1 MIISI
6 NTENVVDIIQH
17 PFLINKKKSQQ
28 PNNKRNLLTLIKDIY
43 KISIANVILN
53 HERPNV
59 FLLRSGIRQK
69 YHSCHFCSIL
79 YWRLKPVRS
88 GKEKKWVTQIGKWKV
103 KLSVHTCDHLSRK
116 SNGIYKKAARN
127 NK

>member
-69 YHSCHFCSIL
+69 YPFLPLLFNIVLEVEASEI
-79 YWRLKPVRS
+79 RK
-88 GKEKKWVTQIGKWKV
+88 GKEMSHSDWKV
-103 KLSVHTCDHLSRK
+103 KSKTVCSHM
-116 SNGIYKKAARN
+116 
-127 NK
+127 